1 MINYKGFYF
10 IKTYDLEDY
19 FSKMYDDLVSQFD
32 ERVQKTGYFEDQA
45 FIVLIGDDEE
55 KVYHN
60 DGYEEYSFLN
70 VKLLFPP
77 QARIERCT
85 ICWKNNEE
93 GIPEFYW
100 TTNFPEKELHEYTEK
115 YK

>member
-19 FSKMYDDLVSQFD
+19 FSKMYDDLVFQFD
-32 ERVQKTGYFEDQA
+32 EKIQERGYFEDQGFA
-45 FIVLIGDDEE
+45 LFLGQENEE
-55 KVYHN
+55 VYIN
-60 DGYEEYSFLN
+60 LEYKEYSFLN
-70 VKLLFPP
+70 VLLAFPP
-77 QARIERCT
+77 QSLCKECT